1 MHIVSQCEKK
11 SSLLKKELSNNKKIH
26 SVLMY
31 NIKYGEKI
39 IEKFDVNVAKKQKKA
54 RTDSLNKLEGE
65 INESRKKNQ
74 RYQETSDDNVE
85 ELISLKK
92 GAQDKL
98 RTARSDRKKLTV
110 SMKTIIQDAV
120 DALKE

>member
-1 MHIVSQCEKK
+1 
-11 SSLLKKELSNNKKIH
+11 
-26 SVLMY
+26 MY

-120 DALKE
+120 DALKVRVYK